1 MENLRRLRV
10 YQFNPTLNLTANPT
24 PPCSQAS
31 ALLGQT
37 LQPTNDFNSS
47 NQKSTDEPKFNFHK
61 LAESATKDKIGKRKT
76 RPKKEYICR
85 SVHIAFK
92 AFMEEMNVILH
103 QLLGF
108 VTGILRSHIIWWFTS
123 ALIQMKD
130 LINAMYAIRPSGGKI
145 ICVITSKFNSVM
157 VMKNIFGDAV
167 P

>member
-10 YQFNPTLNLTANPT
+10 YPYNATLNLAANPT
-24 PPCSQAS
+24 PACSQAS

-37 LQPTNDFNSS
+37 LQPSNHFNSS

-92 AFMEEMNVILH
+92 AFMEEMKVFI
-103 QLLGF
+103 QQFLGF
-108 VTGILRSHIIWWFTS
+108 VIGILQSHII
-123 ALIQMKD
+123 
-130 LINAMYAIRPSGGKI
+130 
-145 ICVITSKFNSVM
+145 
-157 VMKNIFGDAV
+157 
-167 P
+167 